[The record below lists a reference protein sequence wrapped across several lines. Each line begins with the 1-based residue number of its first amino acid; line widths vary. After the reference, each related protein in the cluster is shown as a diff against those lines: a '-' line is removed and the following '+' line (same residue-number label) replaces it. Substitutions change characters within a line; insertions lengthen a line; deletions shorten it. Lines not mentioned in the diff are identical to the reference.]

1 MAVQM
6 ISITDH
12 ILRTA
17 VQTDIDAANVFAADS
32 QHDHDHTANKQIHSH
47 QRTVARKDAGRVQNL
62 FNDDDQTKNKTDYRA
77 KSTGKGSDPQR
88 LNGKCSK
95 PIGKQR
101 DQLSQCIGGMP
112 A

>member
-1 MAVQM
+1 M

-32 QHDHDHTANKQIHSH
+32 QHDHDHAADKQIHSH

-62 FNDDDQTKNKTDYRA
+62 FNDDDQTKNKTNYRA
-77 KSTGKGSDPQR
+77 KAPVKVAIRRGLMENAVNPLENSEISFP
-88 LNGKCSK
+88 SV
-95 PIGKQR
+95 
-101 DQLSQCIGGMP
+101 
-112 A
+112 